1 MGKNIDYM
9 MEMVEDYLEG
19 NKDRMDFELDFQYEI
34 IEKYRKMAKEDGEF
48 AEYFYDMLVEEGVD
62 AGKELTDEKFFKLIR
77 KNFSQ
82 LKGFYSVDIL

>member
-62 AGKELTDEKFFKLIR
+62 AGEQLSDEKFYELIS

-82 LKGFYSVDIL
+82 LKGFYSVDIF